1 MKSMI
6 DIFKKELQDGME
18 IVKCKEMANVYK
30 ITLSYNG
37 MTGTCELSKMCAPNA
52 EKSLC
57 RKSIDTAIS
66 GMYINAGNL
75 TEAKL
80 WLDGEKWNVA
90 NEKKEFVI
98 ELTEKE
104 LEQIKYALEYLHDA
118 DLSDFGKENIIAM
131 EDAIKKLGIEFSSQV
146 D

>member
-75 TEAKL
+75 TDAKL

-131 EDAIKKLGIEFSSQV
+131 EDAMKKLGIEFSSQV

>member
-1 MKSMI
+1 MNSMI

-66 GMYINAGNL
+66 SMYINAGNF

-131 EDAIKKLGIEFSSQV
+131 EDAMKKLGIEFSSQV

>member
-131 EDAIKKLGIEFSSQV
+131 EDAMEKLGIEFVSQV

>member
-30 ITLSYNG
+30 ITLSYDG
-37 MTGTCELSKMCAPNA
+37 MTGACELSKMCAPNA

-75 TEAKL
+75 VEAKL
-80 WLDGEKWNVA
+80 WLDGEKWNSVSG
-90 NEKKEFVI
+90 KKEFTI
-98 ELTEKE
+98 ELSE
-104 LEQIKYALEYLHDA
+104 EQMKWLRIALEREGD
-118 DLSDFGKENIIAM
+118 
-131 EDAIKKLGIEFSSQV
+131 
-146 D
+146 

>member
-1 MKSMI
+1 MKSMV

-30 ITLSYNG
+30 ITLSYDG

-80 WLDGEKWNVA
+80 WLDGEKWNVT

-98 ELTEKE
+98 ELTEKQME
-104 LEQIKYALEYLHDA
+104 YLRVALEREGDFQSDKGNNDRANFLYE
-118 DLSDFGKENIIAM
+118 LSENIR
-131 EDAIKKLGIEFSSQV
+131 
-146 D
+146 

>member
-30 ITLSYNG
+30 ITLSYDG
-37 MTGTCELSKMCAPNA
+37 MTGTCELSKMCAPNS

-66 GMYINAGNL
+66 GMYINAGNII
-75 TEAKL
+75 EAKS
-80 WLDGEKWNVA
+80 WLEGERWNVEETKTVSA
-90 NEKKEFVI
+90 SEETKEVLENI
-98 ELTEKE
+98 LERIDKE
-104 LEQIKYALEYLHDA
+104 VWETLDDGGDDWFTADKVSQIKE
-118 DLSDFGKENIIAM
+118 II
-131 EDAIKKLGIEFSSQV
+131 ESYIK
-146 D
+146 

>member
-131 EDAIKKLGIEFSSQV
+131 EDAMKKLGIEFSSQV

>member
-30 ITLSYNG
+30 ITLSYDG

-131 EDAIKKLGIEFSSQV
+131 EDAMKKLGIEFSSQV

>member
-66 GMYINAGNL
+66 SMYINAGNL

-118 DLSDFGKENIIAM
+118 DLSDFGKENIIVM
-131 EDAIKKLGIEFSSQV
+131 EDAMKKLGIEFVSQV

>member
-80 WLDGEKWNVA
+80 WLDGEKWNVT

-98 ELTEKE
+98 ELTEKQME
-104 LEQIKYALEYLHDA
+104 YLRVALEREG
-118 DLSDFGKENIIAM
+118 DLQSDKGNNDRANFLYELSENIR
-131 EDAIKKLGIEFSSQV
+131 
-146 D
+146 

>member
-30 ITLSYNG
+30 ITLSYDG

-131 EDAIKKLGIEFSSQV
+131 EDAMEKLGIEFVSQV

>member
-6 DIFKKELQDGME
+6 EIFKKRLQYGME

-30 ITLSYNG
+30 ITLSYDG

-131 EDAIKKLGIEFSSQV
+131 EDAMKKLGIEFSSQV

>member
-6 DIFKKELQDGME
+6 DVFKKELQDGME

-37 MTGTCELSKMCAPNA
+37 MTGTCELNKMCAPNT

-57 RKSIDTAIS
+57 RKSIDTAVS

-75 TEAKL
+75 IEAKS
-80 WLDGEKWNVA
+80 WLDGEKWDNI
-90 NEKKEFVI
+90 NKKKEFVI
-98 ELTEKE
+98 EVSKE
-104 LEQIKYALEYLHDA
+104 QMEWLRVALEREV
-118 DLSDFGKENIIAM
+118 DLQSDEGDNERANFLYELLEKI
-131 EDAIKKLGIEFSSQV
+131 Q
-146 D
+146 

>member
-37 MTGTCELSKMCAPNA
+37 MTGTCELSKMCTPNA

-80 WLDGEKWNVA
+80 WLDGEKWNVS

-131 EDAIKKLGIEFSSQV
+131 EDTMKKLGIEFSSQV

>member
-30 ITLSYNG
+30 ITLSYDG

-75 TEAKL
+75 AEAKL
-80 WLDGEKWNVA
+80 WLDGEKWNIA

-98 ELTEKE
+98 EAE
-104 LEQIKYALEYLHDA
+104 LER
-118 DLSDFGKENIIAM
+118 
-131 EDAIKKLGIEFSSQV
+131 LGL
-146 D
+146 

>member
-66 GMYINAGNL
+66 GMYINAGTL

-131 EDAIKKLGIEFSSQV
+131 EDAMKKLGIEFSSQV

>member
-6 DIFKKELQDGME
+6 DIFKNELQDGME
-18 IVKCKEMANVYK
+18 IVKCKEMTNVYK
-30 ITLSYNG
+30 ITLSYDG
-37 MTGTCELSKMCAPNA
+37 MTGTCELSKMCVPNA

-66 GMYINAGNL
+66 GMYINASNL

-80 WLDGEKWNVA
+80 WLDGEKWNST

-98 ELTEKE
+98 ELSE
-104 LEQIKYALEYLHDA
+104 EQMKWLRVALEREG
-118 DLSDFGKENIIAM
+118 DLQSDNGNKDRANFLYELSEKIR
-131 EDAIKKLGIEFSSQV
+131 
-146 D
+146 

>member
-1 MKSMI
+1 MSMI
-6 DIFKKELQDGME
+6 DIFKDTLQDGME

-37 MTGTCELSKMCAPNA
+37 MIGTCDLSKMCTPKS

-75 TEAKL
+75 NEAKE
-80 WLDGEKWNVA
+80 WLDGNKWQEETVNNS
-90 NEKKEFVI
+90 NEIDKHI
-98 ELTEKE
+98 T
-104 LEQIKYALEYLHDA
+104 
-118 DLSDFGKENIIAM
+118 NIINKMIA
-131 EDAIKKLGIEFSSQV
+131 EYTNKKTYTDCEEYRRQGNIESLENLLMILNS
-146 D
+146 

>member
-37 MTGTCELSKMCAPNA
+37 TTGTCELSKMCAPNA
-52 EKSLC
+52 EKSLS

-90 NEKKEFVI
+90 NEKQEFVI

-118 DLSDFGKENIIAM
+118 DLSDFGKENIIAI
-131 EDAIKKLGIEFSSQV
+131 EDAMKKLGIEFSSQV

>member
-80 WLDGEKWNVA
+80 WLDGEKWNVS

-131 EDAIKKLGIEFSSQV
+131 EDTMKKLGIEFSSQV